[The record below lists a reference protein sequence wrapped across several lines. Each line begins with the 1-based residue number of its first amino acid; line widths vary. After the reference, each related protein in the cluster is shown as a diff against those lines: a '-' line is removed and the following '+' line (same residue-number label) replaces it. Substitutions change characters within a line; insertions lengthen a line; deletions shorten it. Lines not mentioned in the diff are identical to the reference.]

1 MELRDKIAIVTGGA
15 RGIGKGM
22 ALALARQG
30 AHVAVADLYTSSR
43 GTAGYAFSTEQEVS
57 QTVGELTALGVR
69 AIGVPVDVTQWGQV
83 QELMESVTQRLGPID
98 ILYNNAG
105 VIDTGLVVETTE
117 AQWDAMMQ
125 VNVKGVFLCC
135 KAVAPGMMARRQGRI
150 INTASIAGKRG
161 NARAA
166 AYCASKFAVVGFTQ
180 AFAHEMAPHNITV
193 NAVCPGI
200 LGTAM
205 WLDHLIDRRVEHMG
219 DDRQAT
225 FAQYAS
231 SLMPLGR
238 PQTPEDIGEAVVYLA
253 RADNVTGIAL
263 NVAGGLVMH

>member
-15 RGIGKGM
+15 RGIGRGM
-22 ALALARQG
+22 VLALARQG
-30 AHVAVADLYTSSR
+30 VHVAVADLYTPSQ
-43 GTAGYAFSTEQEVS
+43 GTAGYALSTEQEVS
-57 QTVGELTALGVR
+57 NVLGELTALGVR
-69 AIGVPVDVTQWGQV
+69 ALGVPVDVTQWEQV
-83 QELMESVTQRLGPID
+83 EAMVETVTQQLGPID
-98 ILYNNAG
+98 LLCNNAG

-117 AQWDAMMQ
+117 AQWDAIMQ
-125 VNVKGVFLCC
+125 VNVKGVFLGC

-161 NARAA
+161 GPRAA
-166 AYCASKFAVVGFTQ
+166 AYCASKFAVIGFTQ
-180 AFAHEMAPHNITV
+180 SFAHEMAPYNVTV

-205 WLDHLIDRRVEHMG
+205 WLDHLIERRVEPG
-219 DDRQAT
+219 GGDRQAT
-225 FAQYAS
+225 FAQYAAS
-231 SLMPLGR
+231 QIPLGR